1 MAQNLIFST
10 LWQATKDVNNA
21 ARATHRQQNF
31 AATVAI
37 NFSSIQQPHPQVRQ
51 QAAAKAARAAAVPTA
66 APRRAGLGCRHP
78 RLATRSINSSNSYS
92 ANGNANQMPGVRN
105 RQLRRGP
112 ILPTLRP
119 TNKPTVVPP
128 TGELQER
135 PDKLSPLR

>member
-10 LWQATKDVNNA
+10 LWQATRNVNNA
-21 ARATHRQQNF
+21 ARATHRQQNS

-51 QAAAKAARAAAVPTA
+51 QVAAKAARAAVPTA

-78 RLATRSINSSNSYS
+78 LLATRSINSSNSYS
-92 ANGNANQMPGVRN
+92 ANGIANQMPGVRN

-112 ILPTLRP
+112 ILPTLWP

-135 PDKLSPLR
+135 PYELSPLR